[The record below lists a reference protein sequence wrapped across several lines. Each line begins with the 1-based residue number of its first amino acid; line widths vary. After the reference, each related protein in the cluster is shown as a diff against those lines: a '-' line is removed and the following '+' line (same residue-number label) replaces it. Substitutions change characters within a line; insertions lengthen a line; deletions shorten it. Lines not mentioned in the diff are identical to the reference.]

1 MKLYPKYL
9 LFASILI
16 TAGSCSKDNSNP
28 VVGPTIVKEWTIPMA
43 AANENPAPAGR
54 AETGSAKLQLYSDN
68 SLKYNITV
76 TGLAADDQ
84 LVNAHLHAGDVITS
98 GPVVLPLE
106 PTFTA
111 GTATGTITGLRSSLV
126 DSLKSAANEI
136 YINVHSTQVG
146 SGLLRGQLNTGL
158 DMVADIPMTGANEVP
173 AVNTTATGMALLRL
187 TTDKKL
193 YSKITVTGLEDGDA
207 LSAAHIHSGAAGA
220 NGDVVVGLY
229 GSSAEF
235 GTAKII
241 PVEDATIATLKNDPI
256 YVNAHSTNH
265 PAGIIRGQIR

>member
-1 MKLYPKYL
+1 MKRYPSYVFVACL
-9 LFASILI
+9 LI
-16 TAGSCSKDNSNP
+16 TAGACSKDDNDP
-28 VVGPTIVKEWTIPMA
+28 IVAPTIVKEWTIPMA

-54 AETGSAKLQLYSDN
+54 VESGSATMQLYSDN
-68 SLKYNITV
+68 SLKYTITV
-76 TGLAADDQ
+76 TGLSGGDQ

-106 PTFTA
+106 PTFS
-111 GTATGTITGLRSSLV
+111 GGSATGTITNLRSTLV

-136 YINVHSTQVG
+136 YINVHSSQVA
-146 SGLLRGQLNTGL
+146 SGLIRGQLNTNL

-173 AVNTTATGMALLRL
+173 AVNTAATGVALLRL

-193 YSKITVTGLEDGDA
+193 YSKITVAGLEDGDA
-207 LSAAHIHSGAAGA
+207 LTAAHIHSGPAGA
-220 NGDVVVGLY
+220 NGGVVVGIY
-229 GSSAEF
+229 GDGTEF

-241 PVEDATIATLKNDPI
+241 PVEDATITMLKNDPI
-256 YVNAHSTNH
+256 YVNAHSTSH